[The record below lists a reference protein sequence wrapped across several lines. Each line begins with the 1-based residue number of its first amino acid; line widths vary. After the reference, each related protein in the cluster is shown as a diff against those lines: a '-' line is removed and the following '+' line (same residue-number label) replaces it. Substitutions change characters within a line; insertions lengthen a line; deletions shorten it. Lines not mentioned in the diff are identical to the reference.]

1 MALLDSMLA
10 ENFHAAYRQK
20 RSGVLTAE
28 GAALTMR
35 FCFQDGSPVAID
47 LGDDKD
53 RLLANTLRDYNRLTD
68 EQLADVISSWEAG
81 QAAAA
86 DLVVA
91 RGYASEEEVGR
102 STQAMVEDSLC
113 RFFSGKINQVELDD
127 QKTIDGFD
135 FDRRA
140 FRLKIDAEVLL
151 RTVDT
156 RVAEIRTIQQEF
168 GNFEAV
174 FVFNEDSPGSG
185 ALTDF
190 EKRILDFVDGQSTV
204 QQIAVSFRDNN
215 LNTARTLAQ
224 LAAKKIIRRTD
235 TDHQPD
241 VPTGG
246 STGLRQALSGGTA
259 NQGTTQQG
267 TSRKTRSGKIGSGN
281 VSAARAAVAAAAMRQ
296 ATPTMREFTP
306 YRQTVEE
313 PRSRFMTVVLSL
325 VLVVLG
331 ILGVL
336 IYQYNVKQREFAE
349 ASQRLEEALMKSDWS
364 NARQQL
370 DEARLKAGKDLSA
383 QQRVDE
389 MEGRL
394 KIAIE
399 AELSAIEKLSNEGDH
414 QAAGVRLTR
423 LPTDEKVDAL
433 RTRLARNQ
441 AASVQRARELADRVA
456 EPLEKNNAKAALAIV
471 AAAGLI
477 PREQASAIEAIDRW
491 RIAQLEM
498 ANSNTA
504 RYGKRMVALSLVRGS
519 EPPQRIVE
527 QLPVIESDLKRQ
539 ETRLREQ
546 LIAVKAM
553 IDKGAT
559 DTAVAEIERL
569 GLVAQVEDMPL
580 ATDLTALQD
589 RINEIRK
596 TISGLM
602 KSAAE
607 GLAALDKPEKLAA
620 AIEQAKQL
628 SSSTIT
634 GVGPKADACVLTL
647 TAVSKIPTD
656 QSPDAQAAAVTALV
670 DQSGLD
676 PALVEALKARIG
688 KLRGLEGVATTTLD
702 NARALGRDNKLN
714 EAVALLDDLLSRN
727 ELRATMARVTAV
739 QEIDELKARL
749 ARRVALKDQLKAAMA
764 KGDVATTSTL
774 AREMGLKYL
783 PLSIE
788 SLPVGAEVWHDGK
801 QIGTTPLVLDISA
814 ADRVDYQVELRA
826 PGYTT
831 STVSG
836 AKAEAG
842 WRLSVRLERHA
853 VNSATL
859 GGLVTN
865 HPAVIGERVVIAS
878 RSAIGVVDA
887 AGTATWIPFT
897 SDAVDSPVYAA
908 AVGDDNEVLLAT
920 RDQLA
925 LVVSGLDTK
934 PTVRRVSLSGRTDF
948 PLALHRSSLIVD
960 RRMLLIAGLDG
971 AVHATDERDSQN
983 TWKGPAG
990 APFLCGP
997 KVLGDTVLTVRKDGT
1012 IERLQADD
1020 GKMLSNEALG
1030 TSVVA
1035 AWTTAAG
1042 LAGYT
1047 ANELFEYDGENLT
1060 RTALPQVAID
1070 GVADLIITPGNRVL
1084 LRSATGDRT
1093 WDEIGR
1099 LEEKLTGTPFV
1110 WQGHAVLPTGTGLT
1124 VFGPRGFHVSG
1135 KSEFLAATALKDRL
1149 VVVSQDG
1156 QVQQFDR

>member
-35 FCFQDGSPVAID
+35 FCFQDGSPIAID

-68 EQLADVISSWEAG
+68 EQLADVIASWEAG
-81 QAAAA
+81 QASAA

-91 RGYASEEEVGR
+91 RGYATEEEVGR

-113 RFFSGKINQVELDD
+113 RFFSGKIHQVELDD

-168 GNFEAV
+168 GNFEAI

-190 EKRILDFVDGQSTV
+190 EKRILDFVDGRTTV
-204 QQIAVSFRDNN
+204 QQISVSFRDSN
-215 LNTARTLAQ
+215 LNTAKTLAQ

-235 TDHQPD
+235 TDQQPD
-241 VPTGG
+241 MPTGG
-246 STGLRQALSGGTA
+246 ATGLRQALAG
-259 NQGTTQQG
+259 GTTQPI
-267 TSRKTRSGKIGSGN
+267 TSRERPIKAGSGN
-281 VSAARAAVAAAAMRQ
+281 VSAARASVAAAALRQ

-306 YRQTVEE
+306 YRQTAEE

-336 IYQYNVKQREFAE
+336 IYQYNVKQREFAA
-349 ASQRLEEALMKSDWS
+349 ASQRLEEALGKSDWA

-370 DEARLKAGKDLSA
+370 DEARIKAGKDLSA

-394 KIAIE
+394 KAAIE
-399 AELSAIEKLSNEGDH
+399 AELSAIEKLSNEGEH
-414 QAAGVRLTR
+414 QNAGMRLTR

-433 RTRLARNQ
+433 RSRLARNQ
-441 AASVQRARELADRVA
+441 AASLQRSRELADRVA
-456 EPLEKNNAKAALAIV
+456 EPLEKNGVKAALAMI

-477 PREQASAIEAIDRW
+477 AREQAPAIEAIDRW

-504 RYGKRMVALSLVRGS
+504 RYGKRLQALSLVRGS
-519 EPPQRIVE
+519 EPPQRLVE
-527 QLPVIESDLKRQ
+527 QLPIIEIDLTRQ
-539 ETRLREQ
+539 EARLRDQ
-546 LIAVKAM
+546 LSSVKTM

-559 DTAVAEIERL
+559 DAAVSEIERL
-569 GLVAQVEDMPL
+569 GLVAQVEDTPL
-580 ATDLTALQD
+580 AAELTGLQE
-589 RINEIRK
+589 RIGLIRK

-602 KSAAE
+602 KAVAE
-607 GLAALDKPEKLAA
+607 GLSALEKPEKLVT

-634 GVGPKADACVLTL
+634 GVGPKADACILIL
-647 TAVSKIPTD
+647 TAVSKIPSD
-656 QSPDAQAAAVTALV
+656 QLPDAQAAALV
-670 DQSGLD
+670 LLLDQPGLD
-676 PALVEALKARIG
+676 PALVEALKARAE
-688 KLRGLEGVATTTLD
+688 KLRGLESVASRTLD
-702 NARALGRDNKLN
+702 NARALGRENKLD
-714 EAVALLDDLLSRN
+714 EAVDLLEALLSSN
-727 ELRATMARVTAV
+727 ELRATTARATSV

-749 ARRVALKDQLKAAMA
+749 ARRVALKDQLKTAMA
-764 KGDVATTSTL
+764 KGDVATTATL

-788 SLPVGAEVWHDGK
+788 SLPVGAEVWHDNK

-814 ADRVDYQVELRA
+814 ADRVDYQVELKSS
-826 PGYTT
+826 GYSSAIAT
-831 STVSG
+831 G
-836 AKAEAG
+836 AQAEAG
-842 WRLSVRLERHA
+842 WRLLVRLERHA
-853 VNSATL
+853 ANSGSL

-865 HPAVIGERVVIAS
+865 HPTTIGERVVAAS
-878 RSAIGVVDA
+878 RSAIGVVDTTGKTTWVPF
-887 AGTATWIPFT
+887 AG
-897 SDAVDSPVYAA
+897 DAVDSPVYAA
-908 AVGDDNEVLLAT
+908 AVSDGQDALLAT
-920 RDQLA
+920 RDQIA
-925 LVVSGLDTK
+925 LVVTGFDSK
-934 PTVRRVSLSGRTDF
+934 PTVRRVSLAGRTDF
-948 PLALHRSSLIVD
+948 PLAFHRSSLIVD

-971 AVHATDERDSQN
+971 AVHATDEHDSQN
-983 TWKGPAG
+983 TWKGPTG

-1030 TSVVA
+1030 TSAVT
-1035 AWTTAAG
+1035 AWTTG
-1042 LAGYT
+1042 TGVAGYT
-1047 ANELFEYDGENLT
+1047 ANELFEYDGETLT
-1060 RTALPQVAID
+1060 RTALPQVAVD

-1084 LRSATGDRT
+1084 LRATTGDRA
-1093 WDEIGR
+1093 WDEVGR

-1124 VFGPRGFHVSG
+1124 VFGPRGFHLAG
-1135 KSEFLAATALKDRL
+1135 KSEFLSATVLKDRL
-1149 VVVSQDG
+1149 VVISQDG

>member
-53 RLLANTLRDYNRLTD
+53 RLLANTLRDYNRLTE
-68 EQLADVISSWEAG
+68 EQLADVITSWEAG

-113 RFFSGKINQVELDD
+113 RFFSGKINQVEMDE

-185 ALTDF
+185 ALTEL
-190 EKRILDFVDGQSTV
+190 EKRILDFVDGQASV
-204 QQIAVSFRDNN
+204 QQIAISFRDSN
-215 LNTARTLAQ
+215 LNTAKMLAH
-224 LAAKKIIRRTD
+224 LAMKKIIRRTD
-235 TDHQPD
+235 TDHQSEI
-241 VPTGG
+241 PTGS
-246 STGLRQALSGGTA
+246 STGLRQAISGGSG
-259 NQGTTQQG
+259 NVG
-267 TSRKTRSGKIGSGN
+267 SGKKGSGKNGSGN

-306 YRQTVEE
+306 YRQIAEE

-349 ASQRLEEALMKSDWS
+349 ASQRLEESLVKAEWA

-370 DEARLKAGKDLSA
+370 DEARVKAGKDLSA

-389 MEGRL
+389 MELRL
-394 KIAIE
+394 KNAIDV
-399 AELSAIEKLSNEGDH
+399 ELSAIEKLSNDGDH
-414 QAAGVRLTR
+414 QGAGVRLTR

-433 RTRLARNQ
+433 RSRLARNQ
-441 AASVQRARELADRVA
+441 AASVQRSRELADRVA
-456 EPLEKNNAKAALAIV
+456 EPLEKNNVKTALAIV

-477 PREQASAIEAIDRW
+477 PRELAPAIEAIDRW

-498 ANSNTA
+498 ANSSTA
-504 RYGKRMVALSLVRGS
+504 RYGKRLVALSLVRDS
-519 EPPQRIVE
+519 EPPQRLVGQFPSID
-527 QLPVIESDLKRQ
+527 SDLKRQ
-539 ETRLREQ
+539 ELHLRDQ
-546 LIAVKAM
+546 LASIKSM

-559 DTAVAEIERL
+559 DTAVAEIEHL
-569 GLVAQVEDMPL
+569 GLVVQVENTPL
-580 ATDLTALQD
+580 SAELSGMQD
-589 RINEIRK
+589 RVAEIRK
-596 TISGLM
+596 TISGLL

-607 GLAALDKPEKLAA
+607 ALLAIDKPDKLIA
-620 AIEQAKQL
+620 AIEQAKLL
-628 SSSTIT
+628 STSNVT
-634 GVGPKADACVLTL
+634 GVGPKADSCVLIL

-656 QSPDAQAAAVTALV
+656 QSPDAQAASLVALLE
-670 DQSGLD
+670 QSGLD
-676 PALVEALKARIG
+676 PSLIEALKARVA
-688 KLRGLEGVATTTLD
+688 KFRGLEGVATTTLD
-702 NARALGRDNKLN
+702 NARALGRDNKLD
-714 EAVALLDDLLSRN
+714 EAVALLDDLLGRN
-727 ELRATMARVTAV
+727 EFHSTTARATAV

-749 ARRVALKDQLKAAMA
+749 TRRTALKDQLKAAMA

-774 AREMGLKYL
+774 SREMGLKYL

-788 SLPVGAEVWHDGK
+788 SLPAGAEVWRDDK

-826 PGYTT
+826 AGYA
-831 STVSG
+831 SAVASG

-842 WRLSVRLERHA
+842 WRLLVRLERHA
-853 VNSATL
+853 ASTANL

-865 HPAVIGERVVIAS
+865 HPTAINERVLVAS
-878 RSAIGVVDA
+878 RSALGVVDA
-887 AGTATWIPFT
+887 DGKTMWVPFAG
-897 SDAVDSPVYAA
+897 DAVDSPVYAA
-908 AVGDDNEVLLAT
+908 AIGDDHDVLLAT
-920 RDQLA
+920 RDQIA
-925 LVVSGLDTK
+925 LVITGLDTQ
-934 PTVRRVSLSGRTDF
+934 PTVRRVSLSGRTDY
-948 PLALHRSSLIVD
+948 PLALHRSTLIVD

-971 AVHATDERDSQN
+971 AMHATDERDSQN
-983 TWKGPAG
+983 TWKGPTG

-997 KVLGDTVLTVRKDGT
+997 KVLGDIVLTVRKDGI

-1020 GKMLSNEALG
+1020 GKVLSNESLG
-1030 TSVVA
+1030 TAVVT
-1035 AWTTAAG
+1035 AWTTAKG

-1047 ANELFEYDGENLT
+1047 ANELFEYDGETLT
-1060 RTALPQVAID
+1060 RTPLPQVAVD

-1084 LRSATGDRT
+1084 LRSTTGDRT

-1099 LEEKLTGTPFV
+1099 LEEKLTGTPIV

-1124 VFGPRGFHVSG
+1124 VFGPRGFHLSG
-1135 KSEFLAATALKDRL
+1135 KSEFLSATVLKDRL
-1149 VVVSQDG
+1149 VVISQDG
-1156 QVQQFDR
+1156 QVQQFDH

>member
-35 FCFQDGSPVAID
+35 FCFQDGSPIAID

-168 GNFEAV
+168 GNFEAI

-185 ALTDF
+185 ALTEF
-190 EKRILDFVDGQSTV
+190 EKRILDFVDGRTTV
-204 QQIAVSFRDNN
+204 QQIAVSFRDSN

-224 LAAKKIIRRTD
+224 LASKKIIRRID
-235 TDHQPD
+235 TDQQPD

-246 STGLRQALSGGTA
+246 ATGLRQALSGGT
-259 NQGTTQQG
+259 
-267 TSRKTRSGKIGSGN
+267 TSPGAGKDRGGKGGSGN

-296 ATPTMREFTP
+296 ATPTMRDFTP
-306 YRQTVEE
+306 YRQTAEE
-313 PRSRFMTVVLSL
+313 PRSRFMTVVLAL

-336 IYQYNVKQREFAE
+336 IYQYNVRQREFAE
-349 ASQRLEEALMKSDWS
+349 ASQRLEEALGKSDWS

-370 DEARLKAGKDLSA
+370 DEARIKAGKDLSA

-394 KIAIE
+394 KAAID
-399 AELSAIEKLSNEGDH
+399 AELAAIEKLSNEGEH
-414 QAAGVRLTR
+414 QNAGTRLSR

-433 RTRLARNQ
+433 RSRLARNQ
-441 AASVQRARELADRVA
+441 AASAQRSRELAERVA
-456 EPLEKNNAKAALAIV
+456 EPLEKNSVKAALAMI

-477 PREQASAIEAIDRW
+477 AREQAPAVEAVDRW

-504 RYGKRMVALSLVRGS
+504 RYGKRLLALSLVRGS
-519 EPPQRIVE
+519 EPPKRLVE
-527 QLPVIESDLKRQ
+527 QLPSIEADLARQ
-539 ETRLREQ
+539 ETRLRDQ
-546 LIAVKAM
+546 LVSIKTM

-559 DTAVAEIERL
+559 DAAVTEIERL
-569 GLVAQVEDMPL
+569 GLIAQVEETPL
-580 ATDLTALQD
+580 ASQLTGLQE
-589 RINEIRK
+589 RISDIRK
-596 TISGLM
+596 TIAGLL
-602 KSAAE
+602 KSVAE
-607 GLAALDKPEKLAA
+607 SLSALDKPEKLVA
-620 AIEQAKQL
+620 AIEQAKLL

-634 GVGPKADACVLTL
+634 GVGPKADACIQIL
-647 TAVSKIPTD
+647 TAVNKIPTD
-656 QSPDAQAAAVTALV
+656 QLPDAQAAALAIL
-670 DQSGLD
+670 QEQPALD
-676 PALVEALKARIG
+676 PVLVEALKARAE
-688 KLRGLEGVATTTLD
+688 KLRGLEGVAAKMLD
-702 NARALGRDNKLN
+702 NARALGRDSKLE
-714 EAVALLDDLLSRN
+714 EAVSVLDDLLGRN
-727 ELRATMARVTAV
+727 ELRSTTARTTAV

-749 ARRVALKDQLKAAMA
+749 ARRLAMKDQLKAAMA
-764 KGDVATTSTL
+764 KGDVATTATL
-774 AREMGLKYL
+774 SREMGLKYL

-788 SLPVGAEVWHDGK
+788 SLPVGAEVWHDNK
-801 QIGTTPLVLDISA
+801 QIGTTPLVIDISA
-814 ADRVDYQVELRA
+814 ADRVDYQVELKF
-826 PGYTT
+826 PGYT
-831 STVSG
+831 SAIASG

-842 WRLSVRLERHA
+842 WRLLVRLERHA
-853 VNSATL
+853 ANASSL

-865 HPAVIGERVVIAS
+865 HPTAIGERVVAAS
-878 RSAIGVVDA
+878 RSAIGVVDTTGKTTWVPF
-887 AGTATWIPFT
+887 AGD
-897 SDAVDSPVYAA
+897 SVDSPVYAA
-908 AVGDDNEVLLAT
+908 AVGDDQDVLLAT
-920 RDQLA
+920 RDQIA
-925 LVVSGLDTK
+925 LVVTGLDSK
-934 PTVRRVSLSGRTDF
+934 PTVRRVSLAGRTDF
-948 PLALHRSSLIVD
+948 PLAFHRSSLIVD

-971 AVHATDERDSQN
+971 SVHATDEHDSQN
-983 TWKGPAG
+983 TWQGPTG

-1030 TSVVA
+1030 TAAVT
-1035 AWTTAAG
+1035 AWTTATG
-1042 LAGYT
+1042 IAGYT
-1047 ANELFEYDGENLT
+1047 ANELYEYDGETLT
-1060 RTALPQVAID
+1060 RTALPQVAVD

-1084 LRSATGDRT
+1084 LRATTGDRA
-1093 WDEIGR
+1093 WDEVGR
-1099 LEEKLTGTPFV
+1099 LEEKLTGVPFV

-1124 VFGPRGFHVSG
+1124 VFGPRGFHLAG
-1135 KSEFLAATALKDRL
+1135 KSEFLSATVLKDRL
-1149 VVVSQDG
+1149 VVISQDG